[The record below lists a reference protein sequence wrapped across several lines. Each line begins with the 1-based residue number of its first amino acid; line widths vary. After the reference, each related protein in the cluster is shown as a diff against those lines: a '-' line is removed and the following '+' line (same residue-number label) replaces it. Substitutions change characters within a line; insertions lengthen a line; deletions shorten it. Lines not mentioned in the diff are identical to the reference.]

1 MTDKPST
8 LLEQLPKMIPIFV
21 HVFSGHEYKLTH
33 YIQLMDE
40 MDGLIDS
47 NSLAEGRAL
56 IEQGC
61 EIVRQAIE
69 RAGAQEAAS
78 S

>member
-1 MTDKPST
+1 MTEKASA
-8 LLEQLPKMIPIFV
+8 LAEELPKMAPVFV
-21 HVFSGHEYKLTH
+21 HVFSKHEHKLTH

-40 MDGLIDS
+40 LDGLIDS
-47 NSLAEGRAL
+47 NNLAEGRAL

-69 RAGAQEAAS
+69 RAGSQEAAS